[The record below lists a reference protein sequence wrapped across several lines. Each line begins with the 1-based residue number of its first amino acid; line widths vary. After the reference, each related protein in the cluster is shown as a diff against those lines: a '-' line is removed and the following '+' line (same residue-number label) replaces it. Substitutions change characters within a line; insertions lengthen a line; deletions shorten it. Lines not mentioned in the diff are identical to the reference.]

1 MSQQQTMKTIGLN
14 FLLEQNN
21 IKLAVVAL
29 QQFLAAESYRTKE
42 ASLQKTRPKIKMAE
56 N

>member
-1 MSQQQTMKTIGLN
+1 MSQQRTTKTIGLN

-21 IKLAVVAL
+21 IKLAVVVL
-29 QQFLAAESYRTKE
+29 QQFLAAECHRTKE
-42 ASLQKTRPKIKMAE
+42 VSLQKTRLKSKMAE